1 MVKKMMG
8 LGKGMGALLP
18 VVEDH
23 GKKYFSCPIEEI
35 RPNKEQPRK
44 TFVNEKLEELA
55 NSIREK
61 GIIQPLVVLRRD
73 GHYELIAGE
82 RRWRA
87 AQKAGLREVPV
98 VIQDVSDDTALE
110 MALIEN
116 IQREDLNAVEEAEAY
131 HQLLE
136 RFSLSQEELAK
147 RVGKER
153 STIANALR
161 LLRLPVEIKR
171 DVAEDRISMG
181 HARALLTLDDPEEQK
196 AARDEIVK
204 NRLSVREAEALVK
217 KKSGKKDAKA
227 KTQPTADADQ
237 RDLMERIQR
246 HFGAKVALRL
256 SGRGGK
262 LEISFADQKEL
273 ARIVEILNL

>member
-18 VVEDH
+18 VVEEKG

-55 NSIREK
+55 ASIREK

-73 GHYELIAGE
+73 GHYEIIAGE

-98 VIQDVSDDTALE
+98 VIQDVSEDTALE

-131 HQLLE
+131 HRLLE
-136 RFSLSQEELAK
+136 RFELSQEELAK

-161 LLRLPVEIKR
+161 LLKLPAEIKR
-171 DVAEDRISMG
+171 DVAEERISMG
-181 HARALLTLDDPEEQK
+181 HARALLTLEDPK

-204 NRLSVREAEALVK
+204 GHLSVREAEALVK
-217 KKSGKKDAKA
+217 KKKA
-227 KTQPTADADQ
+227 RIVPQPRKVEDADQ
-237 RDLMERIQR
+237 RDLLERIQR
-246 HFGAKVALRL
+246 HFGAKVALRR

-262 LEISFADQKEL
+262 LEISFSDQKDL
-273 ARIVEILNL
+273 ARIVEIFNL

>member
-1 MVKKMMG
+1 MVKKMG
-8 LGKGMGALLP
+8 LGKGMRALLP

-35 RPNKEQPRK
+35 RPNKDQPRK

-55 NSIREK
+55 ASIREK

-73 GHYELIAGE
+73 GHYEIIAGE

-98 VIQDVSDDTALE
+98 VIQDVSDDVALE

-131 HQLLE
+131 HALLD

-161 LLRLPVEIKR
+161 LLRLPTEIKL
-171 DVAEDRISMG
+171 DVAEDRLSMG
-181 HARALLTLDDPEEQK
+181 HARALLTLEDPEEQR

-204 NRLSVREAEALVK
+204 NRLSVRETEALVRRMK
-217 KKSGKKDAKA
+217 TGPAPKA
-227 KTQPTADADQ
+227 KPQPENPDQ
-237 RDLMERIQR
+237 QDLLERMQR
-246 HFGAKVALRL
+246 HFGAKVALRR

-273 ARIVEILNL
+273 ARIVELLEL